1 MMQLSLNV
9 GFRDLN
15 FSVHNVRPS
24 SIEHDLKLFST
35 VQTTHPVQVQPQTSQ
50 GISQVTRQ
58 VTYVGQPKNAPRHPL
73 SRATARSPASP
84 PVLQPHLPAQSQRA
98 QTQNTWSGSQIRR
111 PTKPKKDP
119 WRPFSRSTARN
130 PASPP
135 VPQLH
140 CPAQSQRARVQNAH
154 PTERKNALWRPLSQ
168 VTARNPASPHV
179 LQPAQLG
186 HTQTQNTRAGSQ
198 ATPRTSVQP
207 RPSSKSKSLVNARE
221 VVQQLPLKTSR
232 ALRKTIPQPASS
244 QGTPRISVQPRPS
257 SKNKSLDQLSHAPSN
272 DPLPPLHPSAPAVQ
286 VQSSSAEAFIEILNL
301 VGGSTTRMTS
311 EMLELRD
318 AVFMLDAM
326 WKVSIISFDIVN
338 PEENWQDLPEES
350 QTMGTVRQ
358 NVNALGMSL
367 DGSGNLSADAL
378 ELLEMFLDLE
388 SSLA

>member
-15 FSVHNVRPS
+15 YSVHNIRPS
-24 SIEHDLKLFST
+24 SIAG
-35 VQTTHPVQVQPQTSQ
+35 QVQPQTSQ
-50 GISQVTRQ
+50 GISQVR
-58 VTYVGQPKNAPRHPL
+58 YVGQPKNAPRHPL
-73 SRATARSPASP
+73 SRATARSSASP

-98 QTQNTWSGSQIRR
+98 QTQNWSGSQIRR
-111 PTKPKKDP
+111 PTEPKNDP
-119 WRPFSRSTARN
+119 RRPFSQSTARN

-140 CPAQSQRARVQNAH
+140 YPAQSQRARVQNAH
-154 PTERKNALWRPLSQ
+154 PTERKNAPRLSLSQ
-168 VTARNPASPHV
+168 ATARNPASPHV
-179 LQPAQLG
+179 LSPHQPAQLG

-232 ALRKTIPQPASS
+232 ALRKTLPQPPSS
-244 QGTPRISVQPRPS
+244 RGTPRISVQPRPS

-318 AVFMLDAM
+318 AVFMLDAV

-350 QTMGTVRQ
+350 RTVGTVRQ
-358 NVNALGMSL
+358 KVNALGMSS
-367 DGSGNLSADAL
+367 DGSGNLLADAL
-378 ELLEMFLDLE
+378 ELVEMFFDRE
-388 SSLA
+388 STLA